1 MSHSAS
7 IYGICESI
15 SNLLKPAT
23 LVKHNKEISYQM
35 ILVNLNKLVNLV
47 EKGLHLGLESKPG
60 IVSLA

>member
-1 MSHSAS
+1 MLAKKNT
-7 IYGICESI
+7 
-15 SNLLKPAT
+15 NLLKPAT